1 MTGSIASDW
10 RVTSFSALIDG
21 HATPAEFP
29 DHDSTEVAG
38 SGMVGET
45 PPENSFLSFPK
56 GAHPGTFLH
65 AIFEKVDFSNA
76 SAAKLSELVAQAME
90 TSPPYE
96 KFSVTVQAMLAT
108 VLTAELLDGLRL
120 SALQPGSWVQ
130 EMEFY
135 FPLKAIDAKLLS
147 GFFRKHGITAPVDLG
162 RMAERLNFRNVQ
174 GMLLGFIDLV
184 FCHAGK
190 YYLLDWKSNHLGTR
204 PEEYRRDNLARDME
218 RKLYPLQYLIYTVAL
233 NRYLARRI
241 PGYRYETHF
250 GGVLYLYLR
259 GIDHS
264 CPGNGIYFDKP
275 DAALVRE
282 LTDCLIDVEEVYHG

>member
-1 MTGSIASDW
+1 
-10 RVTSFSALIDG
+10 
-21 HATPAEFP
+21 
-29 DHDSTEVAG
+29 
-38 SGMVGET
+38 
-45 PPENSFLSFPK
+45 
-56 GAHPGTFLH
+56 
-65 AIFEKVDFSNA
+65 
-76 SAAKLSELVAQAME
+76 
-90 TSPPYE
+90 
-96 KFSVTVQAMLAT
+96 MLAT
-108 VLTAELLDGLRL
+108 VLTAELPDGLRL

-135 FPLKAIDAKLLS
+135 FPLKAIDAKLLA

-190 YYLLDWKSNHLGTR
+190 YYLLDWKSNHLGNR
-204 PEEYRRDNLARDME
+204 PEEYRRENLARDME

-241 PGYRYETHF
+241 PDYCYETHF

-259 GIDHS
+259 GIDHAR
-264 CPGNGIYFDKP
+264 PGNGIYFDKP
-275 DAALVRE
+275 DAALVRD
-282 LTDCLIDVEEVYHG
+282 LTACLIDVEEVTHG